1 MLLEL
6 SISNIVLIEKL
17 SLSLVSGLTAM
28 TGETGAGKS
37 IVLDAMG
44 LTLGSRADRA
54 LVRAGTDKAQVIA
67 SFAVDDSTEIK
78 TWLTEQ
84 DLDLEPGED
93 LVLRRTLGADGKSK
107 AWINGIPATAAQL
120 RELGG
125 WLVEIHGQHDGRGL
139 MDASTHRGLLDA
151 FAKNDK
157 LLAQCANA
165 FQSWQQA
172 SKDLKGLREQAA
184 ADAEEEEFLRASSQ
198 ELDRLDPRI
207 GEAEELAA
215 RRALLMQSEKLM
227 ADIDSARAALE
238 NPPEPSAQLGVV
250 LKHLEMAQARLPGDA
265 HDSGIGQQLAKALEA
280 MEGALVSLEEAE
292 GEVASLGQM
301 LDLDPAELETAEERL
316 FALRAL
322 ARKHKCEVD
331 DLPDKRAELARRLD
345 AIADLD
351 HALAQA
357 EQREMEAKAAY
368 DKSADALTAARTKA
382 AKKLDAAILAE
393 LKPLHM
399 EKARFVTEIT
409 ALDDE
414 RSGPAGK
421 DKVRF
426 TIAANPG
433 SPLGPLQSVAS
444 GGELSR
450 VSLAIKAALAVGAGP
465 ALMVFDEI
473 DQGVGGAVADAV
485 GRRLHDLAK
494 DGQVMV
500 ITHSPQVAARA
511 KAQYRIEKRDQGGNT
526 VTQVHQMNATER
538 EEEIARMLAGA
549 HVTDEAREAA
559 RVLLAGSEGLPL

>member
-44 LTLGSRADRA
+44 LALGSRADRG

-67 SFAVDDSTEIK
+67 TFAVNDSPEI
-78 TWLTEQ
+78 TRWLAEQ
-84 DLDLEPGED
+84 DLDLEEGED
-93 LVLRRTLGADGKSK
+93 LVLRRTLNADGKSK

-120 RELGG
+120 RDLGG
-125 WLVEIHGQHDGRGL
+125 WLVEVHGQHDGRGL
-139 MDASTHRGLLDA
+139 MDATTHRGLLDA
-151 FAKNDK
+151 FADNDK
-157 LLAQCANA
+157 LLVDCA
-165 FQSWQQA
+165 SSYKDWRQA
-172 SKDLKGLREQAA
+172 RVDLTRLRDQAA
-184 ADAEEEEFLRASSQ
+184 ADATEEEFLRASAE
-198 ELDRLDPRI
+198 ELDRMDPKA
-207 GEAEELAA
+207 GEAQELAA
-215 RRALLMQSEKLM
+215 RRALLMQSEKLLTDLE
-227 ADIDSARAALE
+227 AARSALE
-238 NPPEPSAQLGVV
+238 NPPEPSAQLGSA
-250 LKHLEMAQARLPGDA
+250 LKNLEMAQARLPGDA
-265 HDSGIGQQLAKALEA
+265 HDSALGEQLAKAVAA
-280 MEGALVSLEEAE
+280 MESALVSLEEAE
-292 GEVASLGQM
+292 GEVAAVGQM
-301 LDLDPAELETAEERL
+301 LDLDPSELENAEERL

-331 DLPDKRAELARRLD
+331 ELPDKRAELARRLD

-351 HALAQA
+351 HALGQA
-357 EQREMEAKAAY
+357 EKRERDAKAAY

-382 AKKLDAAILAE
+382 ATRLDAAILAE

-399 EKARFVTEIT
+399 EKARFATEIMP
-409 ALDDE
+409 LDDE

-485 GRRLHDLAK
+485 GRRLHTLAQN
-494 DGQVMV
+494 GQVMV

-511 KAQYRIEKRDQGGNT
+511 KAQYRIEKRETGGNT
-526 VTQVHQMNATER
+526 VTQVHKMNDTER

-549 HVTDEAREAA
+549 QITDEARQAA
-559 RVLLAGSEGLPL
+559 RVLLGGDG